1 MSSIWGNNL
10 KISLFGESHG
20 PAIGVTLDGLP
31 PGEAIDLE
39 AVQRHMAR
47 RSPGGN
53 ATDTPRRE
61 ADTPEILSGVF
72 RGKTTGSPLCAVIRN
87 TDARSGDYAEFVAKP
102 RPGHADLTG
111 AIRYKGFNDPRGG
124 GHFSGRL
131 TAPLVFA
138 GAVCAQILERRSITV
153 RSVELGVGSEKK
165 LPTPNSSLPT
175 DSEELG
181 VRSEEFVKD
190 SVGGVV
196 ECVATGIPA
205 GFGDPIFG
213 NVESRIASILFAIP
227 AVKGV
232 EFGAGFG
239 VAKMRGS
246 ECNDA
251 MFFDDAGNVSRRTN
265 NAGGIEGGITNGMPL
280 VVRCAFKPTPS
291 IALPQETVNL
301 ATRKNDVIEIKGRHD
316 SCIVPRAVVVVESAV
331 AVAVLDI
338 LS

>member
-138 GAVCAQILERRSITV
+138 GAVCAQILERRGIV
-153 RSVELGVGSEKK
+153 
-165 LPTPNSSLPT
+165 
-175 DSEELG
+175 
-181 VRSEEFVKD
+181 VKSNAIECNRTQSNAGD
-190 SVGGVV
+190 SVGGIV

-251 MFFDDAGNVSRRTN
+251 MFFDNAGNVSRRTN

>member
-138 GAVCAQILERRSITV
+138 GAVCAQILERRGIEIKGERTFL
-153 RSVELGVGSEKK
+153 SVQTARNGQECPFSPG
-165 LPTPNSSLPT
+165 
-175 DSEELG
+175 DST
-181 VRSEEFVKD
+181 
-190 SVGGVV
+190 GGIV

-205 GFGDPIFG
+205 GLGDPIFG

-251 MFFDDAGNVSRRTN
+251 MFFDNAGNVSRRTN